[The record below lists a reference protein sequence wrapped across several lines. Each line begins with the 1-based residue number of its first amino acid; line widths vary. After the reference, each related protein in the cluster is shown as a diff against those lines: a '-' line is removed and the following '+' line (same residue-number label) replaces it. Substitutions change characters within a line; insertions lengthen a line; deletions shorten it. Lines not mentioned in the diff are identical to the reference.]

1 MNSPKV
7 TCKYGD
13 DTRAQLCNCLERRSN
28 SLVVPFH
35 PIVMILDRSEPTC
48 DGEKMLQV
56 ASSAMRLIAATRLTI
71 DTDRDQTPPDD
82 AFE

>member
-1 MNSPKV
+1 
-7 TCKYGD
+7 
-13 DTRAQLCNCLERRSN
+13 
-28 SLVVPFH
+28 
-35 PIVMILDRSEPTC
+35 MILDRSEPTC